1 MKKILCLFVFIILL
15 VVNTSCNKTK
25 CLINGHYWDEATC
38 TKSKRCIE
46 CGLTVGKALGHKI
59 SEATCTDYSYCKTC
73 GVKLSDALGHNS
85 NEATCE
91 EDSICKTC
99 NEILE
104 NSYGHDA
111 NEPTCEEDSICKTC
125 DKLLERHFKHDYVKE
140 NDNTPGVCTKCDKTD
155 FSELEKYSDI
165 PYDKDLAVSIRMVE
179 NRKSK
184 YYTGNQ
190 KKLGEHEKSIFDLQ
204 VTLVKLQTKKAIDNI
219 KIYVVAKTVDNGYI
233 YKDYSS
239 SSKKMGEYTY
249 TSVTSFA
256 TFATKEFTNENYLLN
271 KTPEKIY
278 VRVTYTNENIF
289 VEQELTYKVSVIN
302 QDNINFDNFKKRNII
317 SNNATSNPSYVDP
330 KEDPVRIKLTK
341 DEATEKSKLGS
352 VKEDSVKIQF
362 NVLKE
367 NLNKYK
373 LDDDTLKANKLISI
387 ELPKDS
393 NAYDAWDIY
402 PEIKEVKIEVYAK
415 IKSTDKDFS
424 EYVKIYS
431 IYGFLSK
438 YRDLSIA
445 TAKFDE
451 SFEVEDIYV
460 VVEGE
465 LHNATKDTFSSL
477 FSCKYSELIKVE

>member
-1 MKKILCLFVFIILL
+1 MSKIKLNAKLKVLIIVFYTLILFGVLL
-15 VVNTSCNKTK
+15 LT
-25 CLINGHYWDEATC
+25 LG
-38 TKSKRCIE
+38 KSKYERF
-46 CGLTVGKALGHKI
+46 
-59 SEATCTDYSYCKTC
+59 TDYST
-73 GVKLSDALGHNS
+73 
-85 NEATCE
+85 T
-91 EDSICKTC
+91 
-99 NEILE
+99 
-104 NSYGHDA
+104 
-111 NEPTCEEDSICKTC
+111 
-125 DKLLERHFKHDYVKE
+125 
-140 NDNTPGVCTKCDKTD
+140 
-155 FSELEKYSDI
+155 
-165 PYDKDLAVSIRMVE
+165 PYDDNIAISIREME

-184 YYTGNQ
+184 YYTGD
-190 KKLGEHEKSIFDLQ
+190 KKELGEHEKSTFDLQ
-204 VTLVKLQTKKAIDNI
+204 VTLVKLQTKKVINNI
-219 KIYVVAKTVDNGYI
+219 KMYVAAKTVDNGYR
-233 YKDYSS
+233 YKEYSS
-239 SSKKMGEYTY
+239 SSKTMSEYTY

-256 TFATKEFTNENYLLN
+256 TFATKEYAEITKDEVTENYLFDEEPTEFFV
-271 KTPEKIY
+271 K
-278 VRVTYTNENIF
+278 VTYTIGDDEK
-289 VEQELTYKVSVIN
+289 VYSLTYRTEVADVTNAKLNDAELRS
-302 QDNINFDNFKKRNII
+302 II
-317 SNNATSNPSYVDP
+317 ANNATSNPSYVDP

-373 LDDDTLKANKLISI
+373 LDDDKLKANKLISI

-393 NAYDAWDIY
+393 NADDAWDVY
-402 PEIKEVKIEVYAK
+402 PEIKEIKFEIYAK

-465 LHNATKDTFSSL
+465 LHNATKDTFSSV
-477 FSCKYSELIKVE
+477 FSCKYSELTKVE